1 MNVRPRIDCLNPR
14 FVRSSTSL
22 VCKSSGSPRP
32 FLWHDFRILIVAAV
46 GFVALTVGC
55 TSSKPDSTTSPFGVS
70 GVASVT
76 GRVLDKAN
84 GAPLDS
90 FQVGG
95 GVLGGLAMY
104 YAQTSVSN
112 TSGRFT
118 MRVERVGSSPPYV
131 PDSVLL
137 IINTQ
142 SLRQTDRRADGSP
155 RRASD
160 SVWIRFA
167 EPSKT
172 PFEIARDLRVPD

>member
-1 MNVRPRIDCLNPR
+1 MTVRFGTQGRL
-14 FVRSSTSL
+14 L
-22 VCKSSGSPRP
+22 VSG
-32 FLWHDFRILIVAAV
+32 LLAV
-46 GFVALTVGC
+46 TVGC
-55 TSSKPDSTTSPFGVS
+55 AASTSESTTAPFGVS

-76 GRVLDKAN
+76 GRVID
-84 GAPLDS
+84 GTRGVPLDS

-142 SLRQTDRRADGSP
+142 SLRPADRRADGSP

-160 SVWIRFA
+160 SLWIRFA
-167 EPSKT
+167 ELSAP
-172 PFEIARDLRVPD
+172 PYEIARDLRVPD